1 MIFARCTRSR
11 AVRRIKALY
20 TRPSFSSV
28 FRLWILEDAVLIAAV
43 RLASAPSV
51 VKHVH
56 LDFGDELLSGLFIP
70 LNRHKFLRLFLVA
83 ANVTTGF
90 MVDNQPFTRT
100 DVGDNRVTWD
110 RATALG
116 EGDQHAIGAFDW
128 QMTVVRRVS
137 RHRRRSGFALL
148 QVFATTTLI
157 ALPRP
162 ISASRSSSEASF
174 MRSSSRWIFS
184 GGISASLR
192 LPPSA

>member
-1 MIFARCTRSR
+1 MTRILRMIFARCTRSR

-43 RLASAPSV
+43 RLASASV

-90 MVDNQPFTRT
+90 MVDNQPLP
-100 DVGDNRVTWD
+100 GLTW
-110 RATALG
+110 
-116 EGDQHAIGAFDW
+116 AIIGSLELDDSTW
-128 QMTVVRRVS
+128 RR
-137 RHRRRSGFALL
+137 
-148 QVFATTTLI
+148 
-157 ALPRP
+157 
-162 ISASRSSSEASF
+162 
-174 MRSSSRWIFS
+174 
-184 GGISASLR
+184 
-192 LPPSA
+192 